1 MHLQQQH
8 QSSQPITIGSQTTIP
23 TYQSIIIHDGTP
35 TIFPTNFICFI
46 PCALI
51 IALNG
56 LTVLTGIPPT
66 KFYAA
71 PPIISPAIYVV
82 YGINLLLIAVLL
94 PTHIPI
100 VVPPPAS
107 QFLYMSKVFMIFI
120 NDVLVQVHQLIIQ
133 YILYFHV

>member
-66 KFYAA
+66 KFYAP
-71 PPIISPAIYVV
+71 PPIIPQEIDMF
-82 YGINLLLIAVLL
+82 YGIDLLFITVL
-94 PTHIPI
+94 
-100 VVPPPAS
+100 
-107 QFLYMSKVFMIFI
+107 
-120 NDVLVQVHQLIIQ
+120 HQ
-133 YILYFHV
+133 